1 MLQAGKASVLIC
13 FRSVFGFAGLMQPT
27 SQQSFEE
34 KRFALR
40 MALRLPVVVSGRT
53 EDGATWSE
61 PTETDDISTLGALFQ
76 LNQKIAHGDILY
88 IRSHRPDGV
97 PVEVK
102 ASVVRLSAAS
112 YGTTR
117 VGVSITEQKESWM
130 RLFVAWVADDNIHDG
145 RDE

>member
-1 MLQAGKASVLIC
+1 
-13 FRSVFGFAGLMQPT
+13 
-27 SQQSFEE
+27 
-34 KRFALR
+34 
-40 MALRLPVVVSGRT
+40 MALRLPIVVSGRA

-76 LNQKIAHGDILY
+76 LNQKIARGENLY

-102 ASVVRLSAAS
+102 AQAVRLTPAS

-117 VGVSITEQKESWM
+117 VGVSILEPKESWM
-130 RLFVAWVADDNIHDG
+130 RLFVAWVADDNVVEGLD
-145 RDE
+145 

>member
-1 MLQAGKASVLIC
+1 
-13 FRSVFGFAGLMQPT
+13 
-27 SQQSFEE
+27 
-34 KRFALR
+34 

-53 EDGATWSE
+53 DDGATWSE

-76 LNQKIAHGDILY
+76 LNQKITHGDILY

-102 ASVVRLSAAS
+102 ATVVRLSAAS

-145 RDE
+145 VDE

>member
-1 MLQAGKASVLIC
+1 ML
-13 FRSVFGFAGLMQPT
+13 T
-27 SQQSFEE
+27 SMKPQFEE

-40 MALRLPVVVSGRT
+40 MALRLPIVVSGRAD
-53 EDGATWSE
+53 DGAAWSE

-76 LNQKIAHGDILY
+76 LNQKISQGESLY

-102 ASVVRLSAAS
+102 AIVVRMSQGN

-117 VGVSITEQKESWM
+117 VGVAIQEPK
-130 RLFVAWVADDNIHDG
+130 D
-145 RDE
+145 